1 MSSTATRSVTV
12 VDLGLRPY
20 AEVWEFQKQLLERV
34 AAGESGDVLLLCEHP
49 AVITLGRK
57 ATVEAD
63 VLDAA
68 RFPIFPI
75 ERGGEATYHAPGQI
89 VGYPILYL
97 EEAERDLHRVLR
109 NLEEINIRAL
119 ARHGVEACRRPGLTG
134 VWVGDRKVT
143 SVGLAVRKWIT
154 YHGFALNVS
163 NDVSGFEAI
172 RPCGLTAEVM
182 TSVESLVGRPVA
194 LEEVK
199 RDLVIAFAEVFSR
212 KAIAG
217 DVSLAPLFPYPE
229 RGTGS
234 GSGLPSS

>member
-1 MSSTATRSVTV
+1 MSSTATRSVKV

-20 AEVWEFQKQLLERV
+20 AEVWELQKQLLERV
-34 AAGESGDVLLLCEHP
+34 AAGDSGDVLLLCEHP

-57 ATVEAD
+57 ASVDSD
-63 VLDAA
+63 VLDAG

-97 EEAERDLHRVLR
+97 DESERDLHRVLR
-109 NLEEINIRAL
+109 HLEEVNIRAL
-119 ARHGVEACRRPGLTG
+119 ARQGVEAGRRPGLTG

-143 SVGLAVRKWIT
+143 SVGLAVRKWVT

-182 TSVESLVGRPVA
+182 TSVEALVGRPVS
-194 LEEVK
+194 LDEVK
-199 RDLVIAFAEVFSR
+199 RDLVDAFEAVFGR
-212 KAIAG
+212 VPIAG
-217 DVSLAPLFPYPE
+217 AVAPQ
-229 RGTGS
+229 G
-234 GSGLPSS
+234 

>member
-20 AEVWEFQKQLLERV
+20 AEVWELQKQLVERV

-57 ATVEAD
+57 STIESD
-63 VLDAA
+63 VLDAG
-68 RFPIFPI
+68 RFPIFPV
-75 ERGGEATYHAPGQI
+75 ERGGEATHHAPGQI

-97 EEAERDLHRVLR
+97 EESERDLHRVLR

-119 ARHGVEACRRPGLTG
+119 ARQGIEAGRRSGLTG

-143 SVGLAVRKWIT
+143 SVGLAVRKWVT

-163 NDVSGFEAI
+163 NDVSGFDAI

-182 TSVESLVGRPVA
+182 TSVEGLLGQPVSLEAVRGDLIEAFEQVFERPVH
-194 LEEVK
+194 
-199 RDLVIAFAEVFSR
+199 RGDL
-212 KAIAG
+212 
-217 DVSLAPLFPYPE
+217 
-229 RGTGS
+229 TGS
-234 GSGLPSS
+234 GSSGPVSAP